1 MAVDVTAF
9 TAMARAEFM
18 QGKLAADSKPMP
30 AAYESF
36 VTNLPSSVRVE
47 THTYMSNLPRLREF
61 KGYSPG
67 VRLVSTPYTVEN
79 KTYRIGPVTVRKEDL
94 DDDQVGGYMLS
105 IKALPDQ
112 GKKDI
117 GYRTLSKLAAG
128 TSDQCFDGSAFFA
141 DSHTIGSGDN
151 LMTTDNSGNDGVTHK
166 IIALVLTNT
175 AIKPLIFQ
183 DRESLSSLM
192 TDAETPEAAKLREY
206 EYWADCRFGLAYGF
220 WWDAIH
226 VTITDTPTLNELDTQ
241 LTSICNRFR
250 SFTLP
255 KGADIDDSMYV
266 HEGWVPDASNFTLL
280 CNMGLAQLLDKL
292 RTTDLIASGTGGAVV
307 NNQYQNKFTLIP
319 TSALGA

>member
-128 TSDQCFDGSAFFA
+128 TSDLCFDGSAFFA

-166 IIALVLTNT
+166 IVALVLTNT

-241 LTSICNRFR
+241 LTNICNRFR

-255 KGADIDDSMYV
+255 KGNDIDDAMYV

-292 RTTDLIASGTGGAVV
+292 RTTDLIASGTGGSVV